1 MLAFGSAPLLI
12 DPVVPRHDLL
22 LREALAAFD
31 PFDSDSTAVE
41 PYFFSRGGSRNRI
54 APQQAY
60 RGIAHGHSVLPK
72 IEDRGDAGYVICVET
87 PGIKRE
93 DLKVELVG
101 RRSVCVSVSRP
112 SEVSPSQP
120 NDQITQQTADLTD
133 QTAQTQPNDVQ
144 HSLQLFKR
152 VDVPHDAD
160 TSKMHLTYSD
170 GLLLVEIPRKDAAS
184 EQAISTEFGEECAEI
199 EKEMRER
206 AARVEELRA
215 EMEKES
221 RLALEARGK
230 LRDARKEYASKVAN
244 ERKELFFGQ
253 AGAPGAQI

>member
-1 MLAFGSAPLLI
+1 
-12 DPVVPRHDLL
+12 VV
-22 LREALAAFD
+22 
-31 PFDSDSTAVE
+31 
-41 PYFFSRGGSRNRI
+41 RI
-54 APQQAY
+54 
-60 RGIAHGHSVLPK
+60 
-72 IEDRGDAGYVICVET
+72 ET

-112 SEVSPSQP
+112 REIPPSLT
-120 NDQITQQTADLTD
+120 NHEATQQTEEITEQSAE
-133 QTAQTQPNDVQ
+133 TQRNDVVV
-144 HSLQLFKR
+144 QLFKR
-152 VDVPHDAD
+152 VDIPYDAD
-160 TSKMHLTYSD
+160 TSKLHLSYSN
-170 GLLLVEIPRKDAAS
+170 GLLVVELPRKDAAS

-230 LRDARKEYASKVAN
+230 LRDARKEYASKVIK
-244 ERKELFFGQ
+244 ERKELFIRQ
-253 AGAPGAQI
+253 EV